1 MRKHKHYKI
10 MCFLNISREA
20 KIHKILKTLE
30 KWIPLVRESMG
41 KQKHFEIKCFLS
53 FSPEA
58 EIHAVLKTWGKMGKH
73 KHFRFMGFLNIS
85 GEAEIH
91 KISKIREKWIPII
104 WEKYAKKQTF
114 QTYGFLKYFGW
125 SRNPCNF
132 QNMVKWFI
140 VQQKYEKTQTFQIYG
155 FLRYFRLIRNP

>member
-1 MRKHKHYKI
+1 
-10 MCFLNISREA
+10 
-20 KIHKILKTLE
+20 
-30 KWIPLVRESMG
+30 MG

-91 KISKIREKWIPII
+91 KISKIREK
-104 WEKYAKKQTF
+104 
-114 QTYGFLKYFGW
+114 
-125 SRNPCNF
+125 
-132 QNMVKWFI
+132 
-140 VQQKYEKTQTFQIYG
+140 
-155 FLRYFRLIRNP
+155 